1 MIFSDYRTSLTVK
14 SFIFKPVDNDY
25 NRSQNTGHP
34 RSGQIPGDEVE
45 GAEEEPLQRENGF
58 HVEQDRGEVEVE
70 DSVDGGKKQFL
81 HILKLKHFNIVN
93 QQNAITILS
102 LNSNL

>member
-1 MIFSDYRTSLTVK
+1 VIFFLAIEYRLK

-25 NRSQNTGHP
+25 NRRQNSGHP
-34 RSGQIPGDEVE
+34 RSGQLPCDEVE
-45 GAEEEPLQRENGF
+45 GAEEEPLQREDGF

-81 HILKLKHFNIVN
+81 HILIF
-93 QQNAITILS
+93 
-102 LNSNL
+102 